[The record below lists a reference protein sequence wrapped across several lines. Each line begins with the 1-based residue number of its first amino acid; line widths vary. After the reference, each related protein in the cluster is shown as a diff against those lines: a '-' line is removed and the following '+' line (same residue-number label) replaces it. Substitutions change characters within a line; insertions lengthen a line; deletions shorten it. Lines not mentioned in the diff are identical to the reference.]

1 MRICILETDT
11 YEDLPLDEHQSI
23 SEMFRSWLQPSLPE
37 ADWTSVAVHSG
48 ERLPA
53 PDEFQGYLITGS
65 RHGVYDELPWMSP
78 LVEFIHQLRVSETP
92 VAGICF
98 GHQIMAH
105 AFGGRVEKSE
115 RGWVLGAET
124 YGDHT
129 AFAMHQDQVLELPSG
144 AAHVTGSPRCGIA
157 RIEYDF
163 PAMSVQYHPEFS
175 AAFMESLLDLY
186 ENDEIHPALIEAAR
200 ATLENQTHV
209 DHIADEFA
217 RFFRAHQRRPGL
229 RPPGAA

>member
-11 YEDLPLDEHQSI
+11 YADLPLDKHESI
-23 SEMFRSWLQPSLPE
+23 SGMFRSWLHPALPE
-37 ADWTSVAVHSG
+37 AEWTSIAVHAG
-48 ERLPA
+48 EKLPA

-65 RHGVYDELPWMSP
+65 RHGVYDDLPWMP
-78 LVEFIHQLRVSETP
+78 TLTEFIRELRRSKTP
-92 VAGICF
+92 VVGICF

-105 AFGGRVEKSE
+105 AYGARVEKSE
-115 RGWVLGAET
+115 LGWVLGAET

-129 AFAMHQDQVLELPSG
+129 AFAMHQDQILEFPSG
-144 AAHVTGSPRCGIA
+144 AAKITGSPRCNIA

-186 ENDEIHPALIEAAR
+186 ETGEIHPGLIEEAR
-200 ATLENQTHV
+200 ATLGNQTHV
-209 DHIADEFA
+209 EHIADEFA
-217 RFFRAHQRRPGL
+217 RFFRAHHPKL
-229 RPPGAA
+229 FNSII